1 MSARRTAA
9 AALAALLLATGF
21 TAAPPATQTQLVSF
35 TPDGRAATLGATAP
49 SISAD
54 GRFVAFV
61 STSSDLVEGDTNG
74 VADVFVR
81 DLATGATRRA
91 SVASDGA
98 QADGG
103 SGPPAISGSGR
114 FVAFS
119 SEATNLVPRDT
130 NRCFGFTVRGS
141 CPDLFVHD
149 LETGDTRRVS
159 VGARGLQANGESL
172 YPAIS
177 ADGRYVAFA
186 SLAINLVTRD
196 RNDKMDVFLHDTA
209 TGETSRVS
217 VGAQGQEAD
226 SFSFAPTVSAD
237 GARVAFTSFATNLV
251 GGDGN
256 GADDVFVRDLA
267 AATTVRVSVAADGSE
282 AAGFSGGASLSAD
295 GIRVAFWSEGALVPG
310 DSNGVVDAYVRDLAA
325 GTVVRAS
332 VSSRGG
338 QGDGPVTA
346 PPSLSPDGRFV
357 GFESEATNLVP
368 GDRNRSLDVF
378 LHDLTGG
385 TTALVSATPQG
396 RPGNGGSGF
405 PWVSAGGCRVAF
417 SSAATDLADVPGGIP
432 EESVQV
438 YVHGPRC

>member
-1 MSARRTAA
+1 MRARTTAA
-9 AALAALLLATGF
+9 GALAALLLTTGF
-21 TAAPPATQTQLVSF
+21 AAAPPAAETRLVSA
-35 TPDGRAATLGATAP
+35 TPAGRAADLGANAP

-61 STSSDLVEGDTNG
+61 SSSSDLVAGDTNG

-91 SVASDGA
+91 SVAADGA

-103 SGPPAISGSGR
+103 SGPPAISGNGR

-149 LETGDTRRVS
+149 LATGRTTRVS
-159 VGARGLQANGESL
+159 VSSQGVQANGESL
-172 YPAIS
+172 YPAVS

-186 SLAINLVTRD
+186 SLATNLVIGD
-196 RNDKMDVFLHDTA
+196 RNGKMDVFLHDNA
-209 TGETSRVS
+209 TGETRRVS
-217 VGAQGQEAD
+217 VGPEGQEAD
-226 SFSFAPTVSAD
+226 SFSFAPSVSAD
-237 GARVAFTSFATNLV
+237 GSKVAFTSFATNLAA
-251 GGDGN
+251 GDGN

-267 AATTVRVSVAADGSE
+267 AGQTLRVSVAADGSE
-282 AAGFSGGASLSAD
+282 AAGFSGGASMSAD
-295 GIRVAFWSEGALVPG
+295 GARVAFWSEGALVPG
-310 DSNGVVDAYVRDLAA
+310 DTNGVVDAYVRDLAA
-325 GTVVRAS
+325 GTIVRAS
-332 VSSRGG
+332 VSSRGE

-357 GFESEATNLVP
+357 AFESEAANLMP
-368 GDRNRSLDVF
+368 GDRNGALDVF
-378 LHDLTGG
+378 LHDLMTG
-385 TTALVSATPQG
+385 TTAPVSVTPQG

-405 PWVSAGGCRVAF
+405 PWVSAGGCHVAF

-432 EESVQV
+432 AESIQV